1 MILSTSERKGD
12 ARERLLARLLD
23 AFDEALPSPEVSLRE
38 IAARTETSH
47 ALLRYHFGSLPGV
60 LAAMLKAQRSRDN
73 EALFAAAQQGT
84 FADLVVAIWRT
95 YTRPEQLSRVR
106 GFFHVV
112 GLAAYRPEEFREF
125 IDSLDDLTKMLASL
139 AEREGHDAGEAL
151 TMATVTVAA
160 IRGLLLQEVLTP
172 GVHSENAVDLILR
185 MLPGNA
191 AGVHS
196 DDGVRPHHQAG
207 RPAPARDRHGV

>member
-1 MILSTSERKGD
+1 MILSSTERKGD

-23 AFDEALPSPEVSLRE
+23 AFGEDLPSPEVSLRE

-60 LAAMLKAQRSRDN
+60 LAAMLKAQRARDN
-73 EALFAAAQQGT
+73 AALFDLAQRGT
-84 FADLVVAIWRT
+84 FDDLVVAIWRA

-112 GLAAYRPEEFREF
+112 GLAAYRPEDFREF

-139 AEREGHDAGEAL
+139 AEREGHGTEEAQ
-151 TMATVTVAA
+151 TVATVAVAA
-160 IRGLLLQEVLTP
+160 IRGLLLQQVLTP
-172 GVHSENAVDLILR
+172 AAQSEDAVTLILR
-185 MLPGNA
+185 MSKGRAVPRPG
-191 AGVHS
+191 
-196 DDGVRPHHQAG
+196 P
-207 RPAPARDRHGV
+207 

>member
-1 MILSTSERKGD
+1 LSSAERKGD
-12 ARERLLARLLD
+12 ARERLLTRLLN

-60 LAAMLKAQRSRDN
+60 LAAMLKTQRSRDN
-73 EALFAAAQQGT
+73 EALFEAAQRGT
-84 FADLVVAIWRT
+84 FDDFVMAIWRT

-112 GLAAYRPEEFREF
+112 GLAAYSPEDFREF
-125 IDSLDDLTKMLASL
+125 IDSLDDLTTMLASL
-139 AEREGHDAGEAL
+139 AEREGLDAKEAL
-151 TMATVTVAA
+151 TTATVTVAA

-172 GVHSENAVDLILR
+172 TGHSEDAVALILR
-185 MLPGNA
+185 MSQGRSVSRTCPG
-191 AGVHS
+191 
-196 DDGVRPHHQAG
+196 P
-207 RPAPARDRHGV
+207 

>member
-1 MILSTSERKGD
+1 MTLSSTERTGD

-23 AFDEALPSPEVSLRE
+23 AFEQGLPAPEVSLRE
-38 IAARTETSH
+38 IAAKTETSH

-73 EALFAAAQQGT
+73 EALLETARQGT
-84 FADLVVAIWRT
+84 FDDLVVAIWRA

-112 GLAAYRPEEFREF
+112 GLAAYSPEDFREF
-125 IDSLDDLTKMLASL
+125 VASLDDLTRMLASL
-139 AEREGHDAGEAL
+139 AEREGLDTGEAL
-151 TMATVTVAA
+151 TLATVTIAA

-172 GVHSENAVDLILR
+172 AARSDDALALILR
-185 MLPGNA
+185 MSKDRSTSDRGRSGA
-191 AGVHS
+191 APS
-196 DDGVRPHHQAG
+196 AS
-207 RPAPARDRHGV
+207 

>member
-1 MILSTSERKGD
+1 MILSSKERTGD

-23 AFDEALPSPEVSLRE
+23 AFGGTLPAPEVSLRE

-60 LAAMLKAQRSRDN
+60 LAAMLKAQRARDN
-73 EALFAAAQQGT
+73 EALLETARHGT
-84 FADLVVAIWRT
+84 FDDLVVAIWRA

-112 GLAAYRPEEFREF
+112 GLAAYRPEDFREF

-139 AEREGHDAGEAL
+139 AEREGLDAGEAL
-151 TMATVTVAA
+151 TLATVTVAA

-172 GVHSENAVDLILR
+172 GAHSEDSVALILR
-185 MLPGNA
+185 MSEDQTISRSRRKP
-191 AGVHS
+191 
-196 DDGVRPHHQAG
+196 
-207 RPAPARDRHGV
+207 

>member
-1 MILSTSERKGD
+1 MILSSTERTGD

-23 AFDEALPSPEVSLRE
+23 AFGETLPAPEVSLRE
-38 IAARTETSH
+38 IAARAGTSH

-60 LAAMLKAQRSRDN
+60 LAAMLKARRSHDN
-73 EALFAAAQQGT
+73 EALFEAAPQGT
-84 FADLVVAIWRT
+84 FDDLVVAIWRT

-112 GLAAYRPEEFREF
+112 GLAAYSPQDFREF

-139 AEREGHDAGEAL
+139 AEREGLDADEAL
-151 TMATVTVAA
+151 TTATVTIAA

-172 GVHSENAVDLILR
+172 AAHSEDAVDLILR
-185 MLPGNA
+185 MSKNRPG
-191 AGVHS
+191 
-196 DDGVRPHHQAG
+196 P
-207 RPAPARDRHGV
+207 PAHPKP